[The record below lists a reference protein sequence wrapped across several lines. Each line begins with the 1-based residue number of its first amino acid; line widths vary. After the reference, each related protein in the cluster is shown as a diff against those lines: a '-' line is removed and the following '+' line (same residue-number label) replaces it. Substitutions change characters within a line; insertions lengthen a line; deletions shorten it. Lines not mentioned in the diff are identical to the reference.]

1 MKYCVFSIAKHNI
14 LCYHISM
21 SRKYRLRKESD
32 IMIIQGFQKLTLLDY
47 PGKMACTVFT
57 AGCNL
62 RCPFCHNS
70 RLVINPS
77 SESEITV
84 EDILAYLKKRQGILD
99 GVAITGGEPLLHKDI
114 DIFIEKVRAL
124 GFSVKLDTNGTF
136 PDKLKEIV
144 GRGLIDYVAMDIKNS
159 PEGYPETVGIGGY
172 DISKI
177 KESIDFL
184 LENNVD
190 YEFRTTVVRE
200 LHSIFSVEGIGKLIK
215 GAKRHYIQAFV
226 DSGEL
231 IGFDLNPVPK
241 EEMFEMQKVM
251 LKYVDYC
258 EIRGI

>member
-1 MKYCVFSIAKHNI
+1 MKDVIV
-14 LCYHISM
+14 M
-21 SRKYRLRKESD
+21 V
-32 IMIIQGFQKLTLLDY
+32 IQGFQKLTLLDY

-57 AGCNL
+57 SGCNL

-77 SESEITV
+77 SESEFTV
-84 EDILAYLKKRQGILD
+84 DEILEYLKKRRGILD

-114 DIFIEKVRAL
+114 DSFIEKVREL

-136 PDKLKEIV
+136 PERLKELV

-172 DISKI
+172 DITNI
-177 KESIDFL
+177 KESIAFL
-184 LENNVD
+184 LEGNVD

-200 LHSIFSVEGIGKLIK
+200 LHSVFSIESIGKMIE

-241 EEMFEMQKVM
+241 EEMLEMRNIMSKHVE
-251 LKYVDYC
+251 LC